1 MVQPGHDT
9 HEGHCSCGFVRYR
22 MASAPMIVHAC
33 HCSWCQRESG
43 GPFVVNAVIEA
54 ARVTLVQGEI
64 HMVVTPSASGR
75 NQKIARCPQCQVA
88 LWSHYPTAGERIC
101 FVRVGTLEAPAR
113 LPPDVH
119 VFTSTRQTWL
129 PLPEGAFAVPE
140 FYDPSQVWSAEAR
153 ARWAAARA

>member
-1 MVQPGHDT
+1 MEQDPEAHAGQ
-9 HEGHCSCGFVRYR
+9 CSCGFVRLR

-54 ARVTLVQGEI
+54 ARVTLLQGEVRL
-64 HMVVTPSASGR
+64 VVTPSASGKGQR
-75 NQKIARCPQCQVA
+75 IARCPQCQVA
-88 LWSHYPTAGERIC
+88 LWSHYPNAGERIC
-101 FVRVGTLEAPAR
+101 FVRVGTLDAPAR

-119 VFTSTRQTWL
+119 IFTSTRQTWL
-129 PLPEGAFAVPE
+129 PLPEGALAVPE
-140 FYDPSQVWSAEAR
+140 FYDPAKVWSAEAR

>member
-1 MVQPGHDT
+1 MEQAADT

-54 ARVTLVQGEI
+54 TRVALLEGE
-64 HMVVTPSASGR
+64 VSLLLTPSQSGKG
-75 NQKIARCPQCQVA
+75 QKIARCPRCQVA
-88 LWSHYPTAGERIC
+88 LWSHYPNAGERIC
-101 FVRVGTLEAPAR
+101 FVRVGTLEAPGR

-119 VFTSTRQTWL
+119 IFTSTRQTWL
-129 PLPEGAFAVPE
+129 PLPEGALAVPE
-140 FYDPSQVWSAEAR
+140 FYDPAQVWSPGLR
-153 ARWAAARA
+153 ARWKAALA